1 MLSGSVVPAVFTLAM
16 IFFIISAIL
25 PDAAAARERKSPAAG
40 GRKEDSAQ
48 KTPDRNR
55 DHVSRDRPADQRVDR
70 PSRDRGPD
78 RPSGDRGPDRPAR
91 DRSKER
97 DPRPE
102 YGRKERPAET
112 RERKDQ
118 TTGTAWRRRPPREI
132 DKTQPYDRG
141 KRKEKGPRDRDKK
154 KDGRDSVMPVFRG
167 GHRWRR
173 PRPPVIYCDYTNIYY
188 YNYTYVYQPIYL
200 PELPDGGLYEIG
212 LPFGPILP
220 WEIGE
225 FYLIRLKY
233 LEKEG
238 LGGSVMITIIQTRDE
253 MGWEE
258 FLERFGD
265 RITEVRYYGPVGLTS
280 FLVAMTVSDILDLM
294 LDNEIRWAGEF
305 YPEYK
310 IVPGGRNT
318 KFYVLSLEGDTI
330 EFRRELRDAG
340 VFVMQH
346 DPETGEYF
354 VRSSRDNYDRVASL
368 WWVARVSCV
377 PGEPFFL
384 PDDEWIDVGMAP

>member
-1 MLSGSVVPAVFTLAM
+1 M
-16 IFFIISAIL
+16 IFFIISAVL

-40 GRKEDSAQ
+40 DRKEGSAQ
-48 KTPDRNR
+48 KTPGQNLDR
-55 DHVSRDRPADQRVDR
+55 VSRDRP
-70 PSRDRGPD
+70 S
-78 RPSGDRGPDRPAR
+78 R

-97 DPRPE
+97 DPVPV

-112 RERKDQ
+112 RERKDPP
-118 TTGTAWRRRPPREI
+118 TGTTWRRRQPREI
-132 DKTQPYDRG
+132 DKTQPSDRG

-154 KDGRDSVMPVFRG
+154 NDGRHPVVPVTG
-167 GHRWRR
+167 GGYRWRR
-173 PRPPVIYCDYTNIYY
+173 PCPPVIHCDYTNSYY

-200 PELPDGGLYEIG
+200 PELLDGGLYEIG

-238 LGGSVMITIIQTRDE
+238 LGGSIMTTIIQTRDE
-253 MGWEE
+253 LGWEE

-265 RITEVRYYGPVGLTS
+265 RITGVRYYGPVGRTA

-384 PDDEWIDVGMAP
+384 PDDEWIDVGMTP